1 MTVTRRQVTKGAMAA
16 AAVAAMPR
24 GAHAALDDKSP
35 ITVTVTGATV
45 RGYPRVIVEALNS
58 IVRDSYPGSSVT
70 FKPSS
75 PSGGLQQLATGEAQ
89 ISVGASAPE
98 IVYAFEGKAPYRTS
112 LKGKFAW
119 VMLLHDQ
126 QPLYSLATKDWTQA
140 NGIKSY
146 ADIVAKKPKMRVAL
160 NELGNLTVTVGGS
173 DAIMEAYGFTA
184 NDIVKWG
191 GSIVR
196 GNSGIGKAALQD
208 AKIDVYLN
216 MGPTSD
222 AQLRDIAR
230 NRELIWLDA
239 DTAKLKEAADHW
251 KNRVAVLKK
260 GSYPFFDRDVQT
272 IFGWYGMTAAT
283 GASEE
288 VVYKYIK
295 AVHENIERVRKIHPI
310 LAGFS
315 DQIMVQNPV
324 GLPWHPGAERF
335 YREKGLLK

>member
-1 MTVTRRQVTKGAMAA
+1 MIVTRRQVTKGAVA
-16 AAVAAMPR
+16 AAVAVALPS
-24 GAHAALDDKSP
+24 AAYAGLDDKSP

-45 RGYPRVIVEALNS
+45 RGYPRVIVEALNA
-58 IVRDSYPGSSVT
+58 IVRDTYPGSSVT

-75 PSGGLQQLATGEAQ
+75 PSGGLQQLATGDAQ
-89 ISVGASAPE
+89 LSVGASAPE
-98 IVYAFEGKAPYRTS
+98 VTYAIEGKAPYRKS

-126 QPLYSLATKDWTQA
+126 QPLYSLATKEWAQA

-146 ADIVAKKPKMRVAL
+146 DDIVAKKPKMRVAL
-160 NELGNLTVTVGGS
+160 SELGILTVTVGGS
-173 DAIMEAYGFTA
+173 DAIMGAHGFTA

-196 GNSGIGKAALQD
+196 GNSGIDKAALQD
-208 AKIDVYLN
+208 GKIDVYIN

-230 NRELIWLDA
+230 NRELVWIDA
-239 DTAKLKEAADHW
+239 SSAKLKEAADRW
-251 KNRVAVLKK
+251 KNSVDVLKK
-260 GSYPFFDRDVQT
+260 GSYPFLDRDVQT

-283 GASEE
+283 AASEE
-288 VVYKYIK
+288 VVYKYVK
-295 AVHENIERVRKIHPI
+295 AIYENGERVRKIHPI
-310 LAGFS
+310 LAKFS
-315 DQIMVQNPV
+315 GQIMARNPL
-324 GLPWHPGAERF
+324 GLSVHPGAARF